1 MSKPERRA
9 KPPEIYGPNVDERI
23 GRAARAID
31 RSIHAAMASRTGGLS
46 PIALSEVWWDW
57 AAHLATSPGRQ
68 LELAMSAGAKALN
81 VASSALDPDIDLDD
95 VRYRDPAW
103 KAWPYRLMAATHK
116 AQEDWWAEATTGLPG
131 VSQKHENVAAF
142 IARQML
148 DMMAPPN
155 SILTNPEVQRET
167 LREGGR
173 NLLRGARHLRED
185 AMLAATGQ
193 RPAGMEAFVVGE
205 TVAATPGKVVF
216 RNHLIELIQYAPTTG
231 TVRPE
236 PILLVPAWIMKY
248 YILDLSAQNS
258 MVGWL
263 VAQGFTVFC
272 ISWRNPGPSDRDLG
286 MDNYL
291 QDGVM
296 SALDAVSKIVP
307 DTKIHAT
314 GYCLGGTLLTIAAA
328 AMGRDRDDRLATV
341 SLLAAQADFTEP
353 GELALF
359 INDSQLA
366 MLEDMMWKQGVLR
379 AEQMAGT
386 FQILKS
392 NDLIWSRMIREYM
405 LGQRGEPSDLMAWN
419 ADATRMPY
427 RMHSEYLRRLFL
439 DNDLAEGRFDVGGK
453 PVSLTDIKGPIFA
466 VGTERD
472 HVVPWQSAYKIQRLT
487 DADVTFVLASGGHNG
502 GIVSEPGHPYRH
514 YRIKTKHHRET
525 YIDADGWAAQ
535 AQSQDGSWWEAWSR
549 WLGSHSGDPVKPP
562 KMGAAKAGLKPIC
575 DAPGEYVLQE

>member
-1 MSKPERRA
+1 MSIA
-9 KPPEIYGPNVDERI
+9 ERI
-23 GRAARAID
+23 EKPAAASRPDINAKLGQAARAID
-31 RSIHAAMASRTGGLS
+31 RSFHAAIARRTGGLS

-68 LELAMSAGAKALN
+68 MELAMSAGTKALG
-81 VASSALDPDIDLDD
+81 VASAALDPAAELDD
-95 VRYRDPAW
+95 IRYQDRAW
-103 KAWPYRLMAATHK
+103 KTWPFNLLARTHK
-116 AQEDWWAEATTGLPG
+116 AQEDWWTEATTGLPG
-131 VSQKHENVAAF
+131 VSAAHEKVAEF
-142 IARQML
+142 IARQIL

-167 LREGGR
+167 MREGGM

-185 AMLAATGQ
+185 AMLAATGK
-193 RPAGMEAFVVGE
+193 RPAGMEAFVVGK

-216 RNHLIELIQYAPTTG
+216 RNHLMELIQYAPSTDK
-231 TVRPE
+231 VRPE
-236 PILLVPAWIMKY
+236 PILIVPAWIMKY
-248 YILDLSAQNS
+248 YILDLSAHNS
-258 MVGWL
+258 MIGWL

-272 ISWRNPGPSDRDLG
+272 ISWRNPGPADRDLG
-286 MDNYL
+286 LDDYL
-291 QDGVM
+291 NMGVM
-296 SALDAVSKIVP
+296 SALDAVSTIVP
-307 DTKIHAT
+307 GRKIHAT

-328 AMGRDRDDRLATV
+328 AMGRDGDDRLASV

-366 MLEDMMWKQGVLR
+366 MLEDVMWKQGVLH
-379 AEQMAGT
+379 AEQMVGT

-405 LGQRGEPSDLMAWN
+405 LGKRGEPNDLMAWN

-439 DNDLAEGRFDVGGK
+439 DNDLAEGRFDVGGA

-487 DADVTFVLASGGHNG
+487 ETEVAFVLASGGHNG
-502 GIVSEPGHPYRH
+502 GIVSEPGRVNRH
-514 YRIKTKHHRET
+514 YRIKITQVRAA
-525 YIDADGWAAQ
+525 YMDAKGWLASTEAK
-535 AQSQDGSWWEAWSR
+535 SGSWWVEWSA
-549 WLGSHSGDPVKPP
+549 WLGERSGEPVKPP
-562 KMGAAKAGLKPIC
+562 QMAAPRAGLKPIC
-575 DAPGEYVLQE
+575 DAPGEYIMQQ